1 MPMQSGTIESLQIN
15 IRTRQPTQRL
25 ETVSA
30 VTGAGLQGCR
40 HSKPGNERSIVLVEA
55 ETLDELGLEAGE
67 IKENIT
73 TRGIELRGVTPGS
86 QLQIGEGV
94 MLEVTGPCDP
104 CRRMEEIRQGLQ
116 ADLQGRRG
124 ITARVLSGGQI
135 RLGDSI
141 TLAKPGRRL
150 P

>member
-15 IRTRQPTQRL
+15 IRTRQPMQRL

-30 VTGAGLQGCR
+30 VAGAGLQGCR
-40 HSKPGNERSIVLVEA
+40 HSKPGNDRAIVLVEA

-67 IKENIT
+67 IKESIT
-73 TRGIELRGVTPGS
+73 TRGIKLRGLNPGS
-86 QLQIGEGV
+86 QLQIGESV
-94 MLEVTGPCDP
+94 VLEVSGPCHP
-104 CRRMEEIRQGLQ
+104 CRRMDEIRQGLQ
-116 ADLQGRRG
+116 AELQGRRG
-124 ITARVLSGGQI
+124 INARVLVGGQI

-141 TLAKPGRRL
+141 TLAKPGRTL